1 MSEEKPSK
9 IDIPESI
16 ESYRVTLFWGLTIKQ
31 IVLIFAA
38 TLFVGF
44 GVFSLFSGDYFTML
58 GMLVMTSLI
67 LLGIVEIKGRNF
79 YRYLLFIFS
88 YYKTKPRV
96 LIYNHYSTSGIATIQ
111 AKQLV
116 YQKENNNKI
125 FIIIFV
131 FLIFSLLLLT
141 LIGVNLYHVIHK

>member
-1 MSEEKPSK
+1 MIDEKPSK

-16 ESYRVTLFWGLTIKQ
+16 ESYRLTIFWGLTIKQ
-31 IVLIFAA
+31 IVLIFLAS
-38 TLFVGF
+38 LFVGF
-44 GVFSLFSGDYFTML
+44 GIFNLFTTRYLTML
-58 GMLVMTSLI
+58 LMFAITGLI
-67 LLGIVEIKGRNF
+67 LLGIVEIKGRSF

-96 LIYNHYSTSGIATIQ
+96 LIYNHYSTSGLATIQ

-125 FIIIFV
+125 FIIILAFMV
-131 FLIFSLLLLT
+131 IGVGLLT
-141 LIGVNLYHVIHK
+141 ITGIYLYHVIHK